1 MIDRGTAGGLDLEA
15 LRRAHERR
23 DLDLRLGL
31 YADDAVLRRV
41 DRNNPPSSPLELRGK
56 EQIAGY
62 WRDD

>member
-1 MIDRGTAGGLDLEA
+1 MTDRETAGGLDLEA

-41 DRNNPPSSPLELRGK
+41 DRNNPPSSRSS
-56 EQIAGY
+56 
-62 WRDD
+62 

>member
-1 MIDRGTAGGLDLEA
+1 MTDRGTAGGLDLEA

-31 YADDAVLRRV
+31 YADDAGLRRV
-41 DRNNPPSSPLELRGK
+41 DRNNPPSSPFELRGK